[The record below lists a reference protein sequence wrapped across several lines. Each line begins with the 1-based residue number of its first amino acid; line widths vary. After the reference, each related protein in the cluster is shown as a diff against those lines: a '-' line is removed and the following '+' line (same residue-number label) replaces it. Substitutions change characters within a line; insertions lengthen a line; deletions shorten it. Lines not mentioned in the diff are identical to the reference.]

1 MTLLILF
8 LGLSKLKTFLLSCFT
23 EEARR
28 PWIWGGAG
36 VSVGLLIVVC
46 DQYFTDTPAVQ
57 VTSGVYTVAIKGG
70 SRAGTDNRLSATITY
85 PCRLSS
91 MEDDITV
98 TLDFKG
104 PKKTFVYL

>member
-8 LGLSKLKTFLLSCFT
+8 LGLSKLKTFLLFCVT

-57 VTSGVYTVAIKGG
+57 VHVTSGVYTVAIKGG
-70 SRAGTDNRLSATITY
+70 STAQIT
-85 PCRLSS
+85 PSLLP
-91 MEDDITV
+91 T
-98 TLDFKG
+98 
-104 PKKTFVYL
+104 KTKFYGRYNSDT